1 MLTFKKGLTL
11 LEVVIFLGVFSIVGL
26 IVFPLL
32 INTLNFY
39 QGSVGEIDVS
49 REARNLILTFQKE
62 SYKSKN
68 INFITDYE
76 LLFEKYN
83 GEKSLLFRTSPVFLN
98 FDSSTLEGLIS
109 NIRVGSISLKG
120 ENYSVNFVA
129 SSSCR
134 ISSSTQLSSLYAL
147 SGYAWSPIIGWISFR
162 NSSGESIIYGVC
174 ITSSTE
180 PELRGYA
187 YNDIFGFIVF
197 NCQDLGSCSSSN
209 FKVKL
214 VNGKYLEGFAWNDS
228 LGWFFFDG
236 KNGKVYL
243 AEFDSIYN
251 LKKISR
257 VTDKRINV
265 KNLVF
270 QKLNGS
276 YKANFVLSD
285 ETGKKEVSYE
295 TAISLPFK

>member
-98 FDSSTLEGLIS
+98 FDSSTLEGLIA

-120 ENYSVNFVA
+120 ENYSVIFA
-129 SSSCR
+129 SSSSCT
-134 ISSSTQLSSLYAL
+134 ISSSTSVASLYSL
-147 SGYAWSPIIGWISFR
+147 SGYAWSPNLGWISFR
-162 NSSGESIIYGVC
+162 NSPGENIIYGVC
-174 ITSSTE
+174 ITSTAE

-187 YNDIFGFIVF
+187 YSDIVGFIVF
-197 NCQDLGSCSSSN
+197 NCLDLGICSSSN

-276 YKANFVLSD
+276 YKTNFVLSD

>member
-39 QGSVGEIDVS
+39 QGTVGEVDVS
-49 REARNLILTFQKE
+49 REARNLILIFQKE
-62 SYKSKN
+62 AYKSKN
-68 INFITDYE
+68 LNFITDYE
-76 LLFEKYN
+76 ILFEKFN
-83 GEKSLLFRTSPVFLN
+83 RDKTILFRTSPVWLN
-98 FDSSTLEGLIS
+98 FESSTLEGMIS
-109 NIRVGSISLKG
+109 NVRIGAISLKG
-120 ENYSVNFVA
+120 ENYSISFIN
-129 SSSCR
+129 SSSC
-134 ISSSTQLSSLYAL
+134 IVSSSTSVASLYAL
-147 SGYAWSPIIGWISFR
+147 SGYAWSPQLGWISFR
-162 NSSGESIIYGVC
+162 NSSEESVIYGVC
-174 ITSSTE
+174 ITSSTN

-187 YNDIFGFIVF
+187 YNDIIGFIVF
-197 NCQDLGSCSSSN
+197 NCQDLGICSSSN

-214 VNGKYLEGFAWNDS
+214 VDGKYLEGFAWNDV

-236 KNGKVYL
+236 KNGKIYL
-243 AEFDSIYN
+243 AELDSSNNI
-251 LKKISR
+251 KKVSR

-265 KNLVF
+265 KNLTF

-276 YKANFVLSD
+276 YKTKFVLSD
-285 ETGKKEVSYE
+285 EMGKKEVSYE

>member
-39 QGSVGEIDVS
+39 QGSIGEIDVS

-98 FDSSTLEGLIS
+98 SDSSTLEGLIA

-134 ISSSTQLSSLYAL
+134 ISSSTQVSSLYAL
-147 SGYAWSPIIGWISFR
+147 SGYAWSPIIGWVSFR

-174 ITSSTE
+174 ITSSTA

-197 NCQDLGSCSSSN
+197 NCQDLGVCSSSN

-243 AEFDSIYN
+243 AEFDNIYN

-276 YKANFVLSD
+276 YKTNFVLSD